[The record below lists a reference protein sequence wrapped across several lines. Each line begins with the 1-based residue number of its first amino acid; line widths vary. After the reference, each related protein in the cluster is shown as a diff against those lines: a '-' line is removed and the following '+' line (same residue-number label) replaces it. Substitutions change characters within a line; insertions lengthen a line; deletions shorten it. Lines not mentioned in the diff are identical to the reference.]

1 MRQVSKGNMITDTC
15 NERTVVSFKAQEIEK
30 VGVQVCLKVDGK
42 KQWGGLEIEK
52 MDT

>member
-30 VGVQVCLKVDGK
+30 SISPKSDSLSELCHN
-42 KQWGGLEIEK
+42 
-52 MDT
+52 